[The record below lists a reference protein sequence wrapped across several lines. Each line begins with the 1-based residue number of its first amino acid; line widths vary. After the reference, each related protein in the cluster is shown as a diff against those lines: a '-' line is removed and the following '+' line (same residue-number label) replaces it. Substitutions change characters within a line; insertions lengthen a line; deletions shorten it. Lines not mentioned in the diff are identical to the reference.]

1 MKNIFGKLFGDKSA
15 NKINPLVTWVDDLA
29 DLDELDALRM
39 STQQLTQILG
49 QQAGQ
54 IDKPATISTQEQLDL
69 IILLETLNAPRLEV
83 LATQYVSIENIRPEL
98 EKNIGE
104 TCYNYCRQAYI
115 CHLKIIEKVI
125 DPSKFTLVEG
135 MNIKLIARAVNAG
148 ANMIKWRLFNQSN
161 PPTNVWLQLYMLYR
175 VASQQEL
182 LNKSTDLFSHSPNT
196 SLAAS
201 FVQVFMLGQLQQSNM
216 LRHHIEISTRIMN
229 ALLTN
234 AHISKVHT
242 PEQYLF
248 YIDLEKDAGAK
259 RMRKVESTERCRYW
273 ELDEIEK
280 QLSVAM
286 TMTDRGEVPP
296 NLAHIKIDNVKRLN
310 ETLHILFE
318 EWTRT
323 DYLRQRRKEPR
334 FAASK
339 TARVNAGISNI
350 CNQIQQANQ
359 INSGLKLS
367 RDSKSFDDRLL
378 AHTVLRQTSN
388 ISINS
393 NTLDTWIVTD
403 ESKNGLGIRVNKY
416 SNILVRPD
424 KLISLMMDDDPSQ
437 VLIGMIRGVKPTSG
451 NQIKVGVE
459 ILSRHPT
466 WIQLRPIEDNE
477 MFPNTHSGMSEQY
490 KSNTVNI
497 GVFSGIYLPIEA
509 GLADISMLI
518 LPKFHFKPHSNFA
531 ANIAGIPKSVKFSD
545 PIESRDDWVK
555 VAFPF

>member
-1 MKNIFGKLFGDKSA
+1 MKNIFGKLFGEKSA
-15 NKINPLVTWVDDLA
+15 NKINPLTTWADDLA

-54 IDKPATISTQEQLDL
+54 IDKPAEIGTQEQLDL
-69 IILLETLNAPRLEV
+69 IILLETLNAPRLET

-104 TCYNYCRQAYI
+104 TCYNYCRQVYI

-125 DPSKFTLVEG
+125 DPNKFTLVDG
-135 MNIKLIARAVNAG
+135 MNIKLIARAINAA

-175 VASQQEL
+175 VASQQDL
-182 LNKSTDLFSHSPNT
+182 LNQSTDLFVNSPNT
-196 SLAAS
+196 TLSAS

-216 LRHHIEISTRIMN
+216 LRHHIEISTRIMKS
-229 ALLTN
+229 LLTT

-259 RMRKVESTERCRYW
+259 RMRKVENIERCRFW
-273 ELDEIEK
+273 ELDELEK
-280 QLSVAM
+280 LITVAM
-286 TMTDRGEVPP
+286 NVSDRDEVPP

-339 TARVNAGISNI
+339 TARVNAGIINI

-466 WIQLRPIEDNE
+466 WIQLRPIDDNE

-518 LPKFHFKPHSNFA
+518 LPKLHFKPNSNFA
-531 ANIAGIPKSVKFSD
+531 ANIAGIPKSVKFGV
-545 PIESRDDWVK
+545 PVESRDDWVK